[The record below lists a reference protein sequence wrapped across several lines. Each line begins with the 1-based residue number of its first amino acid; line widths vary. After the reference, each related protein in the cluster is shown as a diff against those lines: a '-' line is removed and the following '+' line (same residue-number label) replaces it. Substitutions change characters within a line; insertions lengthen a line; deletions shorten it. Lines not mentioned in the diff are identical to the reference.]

1 VCVGLALGVACGVA
15 GCAGSTSGGPQGPEG
30 TTGKRDTE
38 FKHEPC
44 DLSSSKAE
52 IMNADTSGRPV
63 IITVKK
69 GDLPA
74 CRAVDFKR
82 DGTIDVFVYYDD
94 QGRERRREYG
104 FDHPDRPNEIQYFQN
119 GQLVRK
125 ERDTN
130 NAGKI
135 DTWEYYEGGQLVR
148 EERDTAGDGVVH
160 EWWTFPQPG
169 NVKCGVVISDVDG
182 TGKPKPETRVD
193 MCAGES
199 AAAASATAA
208 ADAGA
213 PDAGPR
219 GAVPDAGPG
228 SSEPAEES
236 TP

>member
-1 VCVGLALGVACGVA
+1 
-15 GCAGSTSGGPQGPEG
+15 
-30 TTGKRDTE
+30 
-38 FKHEPC
+38 
-44 DLSSSKAE
+44 
-52 IMNADTSGRPV
+52 
-63 IITVKK
+63 
-69 GDLPA
+69 
-74 CRAVDFKR
+74 
-82 DGTIDVFVYYDD
+82 
-94 QGRERRREYG
+94 
-104 FDHPDRPNEIQYFQN
+104 
-119 GQLVRK
+119 
-125 ERDTN
+125 
-130 NAGKI
+130 
-135 DTWEYYEGGQLVR
+135 VR

-199 AAAASATAA
+199 AAAASASAA

-219 GAVPDAGPG
+219 GAAPDAGPG